1 MKAPPRLL
9 PLLLPVPA
17 ASSRLFETTTRGRCA
32 FLLLC
37 LFLFVSLSIFLSLSP
52 NQLLLRSF
60 DYSPA
65 AAAPTVVAARPNLSA
80 FPSNSAV
87 RESTGHLNKSSVPEA
102 REDLESVSI
111 LFPDWE
117 VVVIGPAGISG
128 EEEESGFL
136 CVYPNKATSPA
147 RFSGNLRATNQSIFT
162 CWMPEKCRRRLQSPV
177 LVRRKSPAEGG
188 KEKTTKSLLRWTFLA
203 YESLSTESDV
213 VLFVKGVNNKQ
224 GVNRPAHELKCVFG
238 NPDDSA
244 VKTTAVTSS
253 EQEVFRCGHPDLTGY
268 GQNVTVGVRV
278 TLELPDG
285 VRVPSVAHYS
295 PWRRSSVVVGE
306 AKLQICAATMVY
318 NAAKFLKEWV
328 IYHSGIGVEKFFLYD
343 NGSDDGLGIVV
354 GELNREGYRVETV
367 PWIWAKTQEAGFS
380 HAAVYA
386 RESCDWMMYID
397 VDEFLFSPRWSSAA
411 QPSDRMLKSLIP
423 RKKSAGRVVGQV
435 TIRCNEFGPSGRV
448 THPPDGVTQGYD
460 CRRKLDNRHKSIVL
474 LEAIDDS
481 LLNAVHHFRLRGGG
495 GGEGGKLFRTKQVGM
510 GAAVVNHYKYQA
522 WSEFRAK
529 FRRRVSAYVVD
540 WRRAVNPASKDRAPG
555 LGFEPVKPGDWER
568 RFCEVR
574 DDRLKSLVRRWYGGL
589 TAEGGGGYRMAWQR

>member
-423 RKKSAGRVVGQV
+423 R
-435 TIRCNEFGPSGRV
+435 
-448 THPPDGVTQGYD
+448 
-460 CRRKLDNRHKSIVL
+460 
-474 LEAIDDS
+474 
-481 LLNAVHHFRLRGGG
+481 
-495 GGEGGKLFRTKQVGM
+495 QVGM